1 VTSENVCSRVT
12 DLETKVDKLEK
23 LLSTQNQLIEDL
35 AKSLKDESEKV
46 RTLQKELEKYASCV
60 TQV

>member
-1 VTSENVCSRVT
+1 MCNRVQ
-12 DLETKVDKLEK
+12 DLETKVNKLEK

-35 AKSLKDESEKV
+35 TKSLKDESDKV
-46 RTLQKELEKYASCV
+46 RTLQKELEKYAQCV